1 MIEIHNLNGFGKMV
15 LANPPDPDRPISQEN
30 DFLSP
35 VETATYRFCIDP
47 RAKFFGGLDRSH
59 IRRGILITN
68 RKPFFVDFSL
78 GKDGSQLCLTGLG
91 DPRLILAVSPFGLG
105 RNGGNT
111 CPIDGD
117 VELGNGRQERDY
129 FPFHHLLTLPDR
141 CDLNLP
147 TNGLASTL
155 HLLDGDHHIGQ
166 FFLESDLPS
175 SNDSLAPTRAIIRR
189 TPGENDVFSRS
200 RPYPRLENLTKHAT
214 ESIHVGPPFVGLIG

>member
-35 VETATYRFCIDP
+35 VETATYRFCIAP

-91 DPRLILAVSPFGLG
+91 DPRLILALAPFGLA
-105 RNGGNT
+105 RNGGGT
-111 CPIDGD
+111 PPPPGG
-117 VELGNGRQERDY
+117 VGGGGG
-129 FPFHHLLTLPDR
+129 P
-141 CDLNLP
+141 
-147 TNGLASTL
+147 A
-155 HLLDGDHHIGQ
+155 
-166 FFLESDLPS
+166 
-175 SNDSLAPTRAIIRR
+175 RR
-189 TPGENDVFSRS
+189 G
-200 RPYPRLENLTKHAT
+200 
-214 ESIHVGPPFVGLIG
+214 